1 MAGGVKQVGK
11 ADELPALWTM
21 DRVEPS
27 RIFEG
32 LPAFEGRRPMR
43 LGPKA
48 DLLQK
53 LAGLTGGQSWLK
65 ASFTRLPGLWYY
77 ATCVTQHA

>member
-21 DRVEPS
+21 DRVELS

-32 LPAFEGRRPMR
+32 WRLMR

-48 DLLQK
+48 DLLHK
-53 LAGLTGGQSWLK
+53 LADLTGGQSWLK

>member
-1 MAGGVKQVGK
+1 MQN
-11 ADELPALWTM
+11 
-21 DRVEPS
+21 
-27 RIFEG
+27 FEG

-53 LAGLTGGQSWLK
+53 LAGLTGGQCWLK
-65 ASFTRLPGLWYY
+65 ASFTRLPGL
-77 ATCVTQHA
+77 

>member
-11 ADELPALWTM
+11 ADELPALWNM

-65 ASFTRLPGLWYY
+65 RALHACRACGI
-77 ATCVTQHA
+77 TQHA

>member
-1 MAGGVKQVGK
+1 
-11 ADELPALWTM
+11 M
-21 DRVEPS
+21 DRVEPF

-65 ASFTRLPGLWYY
+65 ASFTRLPGL
-77 ATCVTQHA
+77 